1 MEQQP
6 VDETPVA
13 PAEEVKF
20 EIVYDPIAEACFNGL
35 QLDGERHRILP
46 DNDFILWMRRHYGR
60 KYLFEYEHLETGN
73 IVLAEWIYPR
83 VYAQELES
91 YAPGERPDRG
101 YLDARMVTA
110 DKMIERAKK
119 NLRKAADLKREIYEA
134 RADTRKRASSRF
146 KKMGMDLQA
155 LQMEMGAMPVQAE
168 MEDPEGF
175 GKMTEDFKRMT
186 AGRIYSH
193 G

>member
-1 MEQQP
+1 MDQQP
-6 VDETPVA
+6 VDETQV
-13 PAEEVKF
+13 EQVKF

-35 QLDGERHRILP
+35 QLDGSRHRVLP

-73 IVLAEWIYPR
+73 LVLAEWIYPP

-91 YAPGERPDRG
+91 YQPDNRPDRV
-101 YLDARMVTA
+101 YLDARMVTV
-110 DKMIERAKK
+110 DKMVERAKK
-119 NLRKAADLKREIYEA
+119 NLRKAADLKREICEA
-134 RADTRKRASSRF
+134 RDDVRKRASSRF
-146 KKMGMDLQA
+146 RKLGMELQA
-155 LQMEMGAMPVQAE
+155 VNMEMGMTPVQAE

-175 GKMTEDFKRMT
+175 GQVTEDFQRM
-186 AGRIYSH
+186 ARGRKIY